1 MEVDSGR
8 YICTHSGYQFPV
20 NVSVY
25 VTVIQPGK
33 LNFKNVYF
41 IPEMFNADSYLLL
54 KKKNNIVKIIIINL
68 QSHFLNKDK

>member
-8 YICTHSGYQFPV
+8 YTCTHSGYHVPV

-33 LNFKNVYF
+33 LSLKTVYF
-41 IPEMFNADSYLLL
+41 IPN
-54 KKKNNIVKIIIINL
+54 
-68 QSHFLNKDK
+68 